1 MQRVQPWN
9 QSYLLSSLT
18 LPRPALQGRHSRAYR
33 SATLAARSVEM
44 ENRTYTA
51 AIDIIE
57 GRKRNR
63 RPNAASLHIATEE
76 RVPKSGGTPDLRGTP
91 SIAGMSDWLQAIGHS
106 AEDINKLNVIHV
118 AGTKGKGS
126 TCAFIESFLRTHGNR
141 AGYPKKTGLYTSPH
155 LMVPEERVRINMQPL
170 ERGVLAKYFSEV
182 YDSLPQLHS
191 DYDPSKELIQRGP
204 RTLQLW
210 ALLAFHAFIREGV
223 NVAIVETHH
232 GGEYDATNVI
242 QKPVVSAITT
252 LGMDHIAQLGP
263 TIENIAWHKSGIF
276 KRGAVAL
283 SARQDQSLE
292 GVLQKRAAE
301 HDQVV
306 RFVDEDDR
314 LPKVALKLEPKV
326 QRKNASLALAV
337 ADAFLHKT
345 APQACSDLSPADIET
360 GVAQWTWPGRFQ
372 VVTQERSTWFLDAA
386 HNDMSIALA
395 AEWFAEAGKKT
406 DYGGAEP
413 LRILIFAHI
422 NELRDAEQLLG
433 NLAHALCKHEV
444 SMDHVI
450 FTTYEEQDEG
460 DDHAGDWSGA
470 GLAAF
475 SKVWKDSKASGQ
487 VMEVVN
493 IPRALSR
500 ARNLAAK
507 EPAAHILITGSQHL
521 VGPSLRIL
529 QS

>member
-1 MQRVQPWN
+1 
-9 QSYLLSSLT
+9 
-18 LPRPALQGRHSRAYR
+18 
-33 SATLAARSVEM
+33 M
-44 ENRTYTA
+44 ENHDYET

-57 GRKRNR
+57 GRKRIR
-63 RPNAASLHIATEE
+63 RPNAASLHDATGEH
-76 RVPKSGGTPDLRGTP
+76 VPKSSGRPDLRGTP

-106 AEDINKLNVIHV
+106 AEDINNLNVIHV

-126 TCAFIESFLRTHGNR
+126 TCAFIQSFLRTHGIR
-141 AGYPKKTGLYTSPH
+141 TGYPKKTGLYTSPH
-155 LMVPEERVRINMQPL
+155 LMTPEERVRINMQPL
-170 ERGVLAKYFSEV
+170 ERGLLAKYFFEV

-210 ALLAFHAFIREGV
+210 ALLAFHVFIREGV
-223 NVAIVETHH
+223 DVAIIETHH

-242 QKPVVSAITT
+242 QKPVVTAITA

-263 TIENIAWHKSGIF
+263 TIDNIAWHKSGIF

-283 SARQDQSLE
+283 SARQGQSLE
-292 GVLQKRAAE
+292 EVLQKRSAE

-306 RFVDEDDR
+306 RFVDEDER

-326 QRKNASLALAV
+326 QRKNASLALAA

-345 APQACSDLSPADIET
+345 APQDCGNLSTGDIEI

-372 VVTQERSTWFLDAA
+372 VVTQGRSTWFLDAA
-386 HNDMSIALA
+386 HNNMSIALA
-395 AEWFAEAGKKT
+395 AEWFAEAGKKI

-422 NELRDAEQLLG
+422 NELRDAEQLLE
-433 NLAHALCKHEV
+433 NLAHALFEHEV
-444 SMDHVI
+444 SIDHVI
-450 FTTYEEQDEG
+450 FTTYEEREEG
-460 DDHAGDWSGA
+460 DDHAGNSSSA
-470 GLAAF
+470 NLAAF
-475 SKVWKDSKASGQ
+475 SKVWKNSKAGGQ
-487 VMEVVN
+487 VTEAVN
-493 IPRALSR
+493 IPKALNH
-500 ARNLAAK
+500 ARVLAAN
-507 EPAAHILITGSQHL
+507 EPAAQVLITGSQHL

>member
-1 MQRVQPWN
+1 MQRVQLWSHPYLFSCSTFPW
-9 QSYLLSSLT
+9 L
-18 LPRPALQGRHSRAYR
+18 AVQGRHSRAYC
-33 SATLAARSVEM
+33 SAAQSPLPVRM
-44 ENRTYTA
+44 ESRNYEA
-51 AIDIIE
+51 AINIIE
-57 GRKRNR
+57 GRKRIR
-63 RPNAASLHIATEE
+63 RPNAASLHDATDEQ
-76 RVPKSGGTPDLRGTP
+76 VPKSSGTPDLRGTP
-91 SIAGMSDWLQAIGHS
+91 SIAGMSNWLQAIGHS
-106 AEDINKLNVIHV
+106 AEDINNLNVIHV

-126 TCAFIESFLRTHGNR
+126 TCAFIESFLRTHGAR
-141 AGYPKKTGLYTSPH
+141 TGYPRKTGLYTSPH
-155 LMVPEERVRINMQPL
+155 LMAPEERIRINMQPL
-170 ERGVLAKYFSEV
+170 ERRLLARYFFEV

-210 ALLAFHAFIREGV
+210 ALLAFHVFIREGV
-223 NVAIVETHH
+223 DVAIIETHH
-232 GGEYDATNVI
+232 GGEYDATNII
-242 QKPVVSAITT
+242 QKPMVTAITA

-292 GVLQKRAAE
+292 EVLQKRSAE

-306 RFVDEDDR
+306 KFVDEDER

-326 QRKNASLALAV
+326 QRKNASLALAA

-345 APQACSDLSPADIET
+345 APQRCSDLSPADVET

-395 AEWFAEAGKKT
+395 AEWFAEAGKKI
-406 DYGGAEP
+406 DYRGAEP

-422 NELRDAEQLLG
+422 NELRDAEQLLD
-433 NLAHALCKHEV
+433 NLAHALFKHEV
-444 SMDHVI
+444 RMDHVI
-450 FTTYEEQDEG
+450 FTTYEEQDERDG
-460 DDHAGDWSGA
+460 HAGDWSVA

-475 SKVWKDSKASGQ
+475 SKVWKNSKASGR
-487 VMEVVN
+487 VTEAVN
-493 IPRALSR
+493 IPRALSY
-500 ARNLAAK
+500 ARDLAAK
-507 EPAAHILITGSQHL
+507 GPAAQILITGSQHL

>member
-1 MQRVQPWN
+1 
-9 QSYLLSSLT
+9 
-18 LPRPALQGRHSRAYR
+18 
-33 SATLAARSVEM
+33 M
-44 ENRTYTA
+44 ENRTYEA

-63 RPNAASLHIATEE
+63 RPNAASSHNATEE
-76 RVPKSGGTPDLRGTP
+76 RVPKSSGTPDLRGTP

-106 AEDINKLNVIHV
+106 AEDINNLNVIHV

-141 AGYPKKTGLYTSPH
+141 AGYPQKTGLYTSPH
-155 LMVPEERVRINMQPL
+155 LMVPEERVRINMRSL
-170 ERGVLAKYFSEV
+170 ERGLLAKYFFEV
-182 YDSLPQLHS
+182 HDSLPQLHS
-191 DYDPSKELIQRGP
+191 DYDPSKEPIQRGP

-210 ALLAFHAFIREGV
+210 ALLAFHVFIREGV
-223 NVAIVETHH
+223 DVAIIETHH

-292 GVLQKRAAE
+292 EVLQKRAAE
-301 HDQVV
+301 HDQIV

-422 NELRDAEQLLG
+422 NELRDAEQLLD

-475 SKVWKDSKASGQ
+475 SKIWKNSKASGQ

-500 ARNLAAK
+500 ARDLAAK

>member
-1 MQRVQPWN
+1 M
-9 QSYLLSSLT
+9 
-18 LPRPALQGRHSRAYR
+18 G
-33 SATLAARSVEM
+33 
-44 ENRTYTA
+44 NRNYET

-57 GRKRNR
+57 GRRRIR
-63 RPNAASLHIATEE
+63 RPNAASLHDTADEQ
-76 RVPKSGGTPDLRGTP
+76 VPKSSRRPDLRGAP

-106 AEDINKLNVIHV
+106 AEDINNLNVIHV

-126 TCAFIESFLRTHGNR
+126 TCAFTESFLRTHGNR
-141 AGYPKKTGLYTSPH
+141 TGYPKKTGLYTSPH
-155 LMVPEERVRINMQPL
+155 LMASEERIRINMQPL
-170 ERGVLAKYFSEV
+170 DRGLLARYFFEV

-210 ALLAFHAFIREGV
+210 ALLAFHVFIREGV
-223 NVAIVETHH
+223 DVAIIETHH

-242 QKPVVSAITT
+242 QKPVVTAITA

-292 GVLQKRAAE
+292 EVLQKRSVE
-301 HDQVV
+301 HNQIV
-306 RFVDEDDR
+306 RFVDEDER

-326 QRKNASLALAV
+326 QRKNASLALAA
-337 ADAFLHKT
+337 ADAFLHHT
-345 APQACSDLSPADIET
+345 APQGYSDLSPADIET

-372 VVTQERSTWFLDAA
+372 VVTHERSTWFLDAA

-395 AEWFAEAGKKT
+395 AEWFAEAGKKI
-406 DYGGAEP
+406 DYGDAEP

-433 NLAHALCKHEV
+433 NLAQALLKHEV

-450 FTTYEEQDEG
+450 FTTYEEQEEG
-460 DDHAGDWSGA
+460 DDHAGDWSRA
-470 GLAAF
+470 NLSAL
-475 SKVWKDSKASGQ
+475 SKVWQDSKASGH
-487 VMEVVN
+487 VTEATN
-493 IPRALSR
+493 IPKALSH
-500 ARNLAAK
+500 ARDLAAN
-507 EPAAHILITGSQHL
+507 EPAAQILITGSQHL

>member
-1 MQRVQPWN
+1 
-9 QSYLLSSLT
+9 
-18 LPRPALQGRHSRAYR
+18 
-33 SATLAARSVEM
+33 M
-44 ENRTYTA
+44 ENRSYEA

-63 RPNAASLHIATEE
+63 RPNATSLHNATEE
-76 RVPKSGGTPDLRGTP
+76 RVPKSSGTPDLRGTP

-155 LMVPEERVRINMQPL
+155 LMVPEERVRINMRPL
-170 ERGVLAKYFSEV
+170 ERGLLAKYFFEV
-182 YDSLPQLHS
+182 YDSMPQLHS

-210 ALLAFHAFIREGV
+210 ALLAFHVFIREGV
-223 NVAIVETHH
+223 DVAIIETHH

-242 QKPVVSAITT
+242 QKPVVSAVTT

-263 TIENIAWHKSGIF
+263 TIANIAWHKSGIF
-276 KRGAVAL
+276 KRGAIAL
-283 SARQDQSLE
+283 SVRQDQSLE
-292 GVLQKRAAE
+292 EILRKRAAE

-306 RFVDEDDR
+306 RFVDENDR

-337 ADAFLHKT
+337 ADAFLHRM

-395 AEWFAEAGKKT
+395 AEWFAEGGKKI
-406 DYGGAEP
+406 DYGDAEP
-413 LRILIFAHI
+413 IRILIFAHI
-422 NELRDAEQLLG
+422 NELRDAEQLLDK
-433 NLAHALCKHEV
+433 LAQALSKHNV
-444 SMDHVI
+444 NMDHVI
-450 FTTYEEQDEG
+450 LTTYEEKEEKDE
-460 DDHAGDWSGA
+460 HSGERPSIN
-470 GLAAF
+470 LAAL
-475 SKVWKDSKASGQ
+475 SKVWLNSKASGQ
-487 VMEVVN
+487 VTEVVN
-493 IPRALSR
+493 IPKALNHARA
-500 ARNLAAK
+500 LAAK
-507 EPAAHILITGSQHL
+507 KSAAQILITGSQHL

-529 QS
+529 ES

>member
-1 MQRVQPWN
+1 MQRVRPWN
-9 QSYLLSSLT
+9 QSYLFSSLT
-18 LPRPALQGRHSRAYR
+18 LPWRASQGRHSRAYR
-33 SATLAARSVEM
+33 SAAHSDWMGRM
-44 ENRTYTA
+44 ENRNYET

-57 GRKRNR
+57 GRKRVR
-63 RPNAASLHIATEE
+63 RPNAASLHDATDEQ
-76 RVPKSGGTPDLRGTP
+76 VPKSSGRPDLRGTP

-106 AEDINKLNVIHV
+106 VEDINNLNVIHV

-126 TCAFIESFLRTHGNR
+126 TCAFTESFLRTHGNR
-141 AGYPKKTGLYTSPH
+141 TGYPKKTGLYTSPH
-155 LMVPEERVRINMQPL
+155 LMTPEERVRVNMQPL
-170 ERGVLAKYFSEV
+170 ERGLLAKYFFEL

-210 ALLAFHAFIREGV
+210 ALLAFHVFIREGV
-223 NVAIVETHH
+223 DVAIIETHH
-232 GGEYDATNVI
+232 GGEYDATNII
-242 QKPVVSAITT
+242 QKPVVTAITA

-292 GVLQKRAAE
+292 EVLQKRSAE
-301 HDQVV
+301 HDQDV
-306 RFVDEDDR
+306 RFVDEDER
-314 LPKVALKLEPKV
+314 LPKVALKLEPQV
-326 QRKNASLALAV
+326 QRKNASLALAA
-337 ADAFLHKT
+337 ADTFLHHT
-345 APQACSDLSPADIET
+345 APQGCSDLSPADIET

-395 AEWFAEAGKKT
+395 AEWFAEAGKKI

-422 NELRDAEQLLG
+422 NELRDAEQLLD
-433 NLAHALCKHEV
+433 NLAQALLKHEV

-450 FTTYEEQDEG
+450 FTTYEEQEEG
-460 DDHAGDWSGA
+460 DDHAGDWSCA
-470 GLAAF
+470 NLAAL
-475 SKVWKDSKASGQ
+475 SKVWQGSKANGH
-487 VMEVVN
+487 VMEATN
-493 IPRALSR
+493 IPKALSH
-500 ARNLAAK
+500 AHDLAANG
-507 EPAAHILITGSQHL
+507 AAAQILVTGSQHL